1 MFGWRARI
9 GQLYPSGGLC
19 DFEPQRMAPPG
30 VQFVTTRMTFRG
42 TRLEDNL
49 RLTHAV
55 EQHAQLLADAKVDL
69 IAFNCT
75 AASLAAGPES
85 ICRRITEATGIPATT
100 TIQAVLAALAAV
112 RARRLALVTAYLPEV
127 TAAEIRF
134 LEGHGLEVTGWQAE
148 ECEYPLQQ
156 ASVPPDR
163 WREIALG
170 LKDTP
175 ADALLISCAGIEIAS
190 VLQRIEDDFGRP
202 VIASNQALVW
212 HCLRLLGISDS
223 IPGFGGLLR
232 REFDAVAA

>member
-42 TRLEDNL
+42 TRLENHQH
-49 RLTHAV
+49 LTRAI
-55 EQHAQLLADAKVDL
+55 EEHAQLLADAKVDL

-75 AASLAAGPES
+75 AASVVAGPES
-85 ICRRITEATGIPATT
+85 VCRRITEATGIPATT

-112 RARRLALVTAYLPEV
+112 RARRLALVTAYPPEV
-127 TAAEIRF
+127 TAAEVRF
-134 LEGHGLEVTGWQAE
+134 LEAQGFEVADRRAE
-148 ECEYPLQQ
+148 ECEHPLQQ
-156 ASVPPDR
+156 ASIPPDR
-163 WREIALG
+163 WQEIALE

-212 HCLRLLGISDS
+212 HCLRLLGIPDS

>member
-49 RLTHAV
+49 RLTQAV

-112 RARRLALVTAYLPEV
+112 RARRLALVTAYPPEV
-127 TAAEIRF
+127 TAAEVRF
-134 LEGHGLEVTGWQAE
+134 LEAQGFEVADRRAE
-148 ECEYPLQQ
+148 ECESPLQQ
-156 ASVPPDR
+156 ASIPPEQ
-163 WREIALG
+163 WQEIALE

-175 ADALLISCAGIEIAS
+175 ADALLISCAGIEIAP
-190 VLQRIEDDFGRP
+190 VLQRIEDEFGRP